1 MGFVFSKMLEKFT
14 SEREERERSGEKYD
28 TKKKCQKGNAAKRE
42 EGRQAKLEEKACQRK
57 TGKWLSKKHVFVKIQ
72 EHNQS

>member
-28 TKKKCQKGNAAKRE
+28 TKKKCQKGNAAKRVG
-42 EGRQAKLEEKACQRK
+42 GRQAKLEEKA
-57 TGKWLSKKHVFVKIQ
+57 
-72 EHNQS
+72 